1 MIFLLLI
8 YASIFAINAP
18 GLIKRKERKE
28 FVAFLI
34 FYAIAFVLGLLYV
47 LDIPVPSPMRGLQY
61 LISDVLGL
69 KYQPPG

>member
-28 FVAFLI
+28 FAVFLI
-34 FYAIAFVLGLLYV
+34 FYAIAFA
-47 LDIPVPSPMRGLQY
+47 RG
-61 LISDVLGL
+61 
-69 KYQPPG
+69 